1 MTVTVS
7 GSAKLDF
14 GKSPKTYSDARTCTK
29 LDCQTIISRYNKSDL
44 CWFHAPV
51 SHARIRGRTPAEM
64 IRGESSAVKDCRN
77 CSSQLMVSTKILVDG
92 VVHVRGEN
100 GGASCEE

>member
-1 MTVTVS
+1 MGTVL

-14 GKSPKTYSDARTCTK
+14 GKSPKIYSNTRICIHSE
-29 LDCQTIISRYNKSDL
+29 CQTVISRYNKYDL
-44 CWFHAPV
+44 CWFHTPPGH
-51 SHARIRGRTPAEM
+51 SRIRGRAPAEM

-77 CSSQLMVSTKILVDG
+77 CSSQLLVSTKILIDG
-92 VVHVRGEN
+92 IVHIRGEN